1 MTEFNI
7 IPGDIPLP
15 LPTGGLEFMEP
26 FFHGLLI
33 VSWVVH
39 ILFIN
44 VLLGASLASVY
55 FNSKGVKEKNPVL
68 DRVGYLLTTPV
79 TISENMGALW
89 GVAPLLLVSIL
100 ITPLFYSASIMN
112 SPHWLH
118 IIYGNIVAFLL
129 SYLYKY
135 TWHTLKNRKTLH
147 IFIGVVGV
155 ALFFTLPLA
164 FMSTVQLSMTPSTW
178 TYDTRF
184 WDILL
189 RPDTFFRLVH
199 FYLATFAVTGLFML
213 VYGMYKRRSKDA
225 TEREAGVILTRTG
238 KSWFVIPTVLNFFV
252 GPLVLFSFP
261 DYGIE
266 AFFKNGYYLLIVLA
280 VVFAIFAVYQLLK
293 DFFNDNLSDRR
304 VWTVVGV
311 MLVVIISMA
320 SLRHG
325 MRMGLIEPVL
335 EASAA
340 KTELFQKESMAAFEE
355 AESKPKTFTQADSY
369 PGKVLAEKHGCLACH
384 SERVKIV
391 GPSYREV
398 AARNYSAEQMVELVQ
413 NPKPENWPGYMPM
426 PPMPQVPVE
435 DIRVIAEWIN
445 MLKTE
450 E

>member
-1 MTEFNI
+1 MTDFKI

-15 LPTGGLEFMEP
+15 LPTMGLDFMEP

-33 VSWVVH
+33 VSWVLH

-55 FNSKGVKEKNPVL
+55 FNSKGAKEKNPIF

-135 TWHTLKNRKTLH
+135 TWHTLDQRKTLH

-164 FMSTVQLSMTPSTW
+164 FMSTVQLAMTPSTW
-178 TYDTRF
+178 TYDTHF
-184 WDILL
+184 WDVLL
-189 RPDTFFRLVH
+189 RSDTFFRLVH
-199 FYLATFAVTGLFML
+199 FYLASFAVTGVFML
-213 VYGMYKRRSKDA
+213 VYGMFKRRSADA
-225 TEREAGVILTRTG
+225 TDREAGIILTRTG
-238 KSWFVIPTVLNFFV
+238 KSWFLVPTVLNFFI

-266 AFFKNGYYLLIVLA
+266 AFFNHGYHWLIVLTL
-280 VVFAIFAVYQLLK
+280 VLAIYAVYLLLK
-293 DFFNDNLSDRR
+293 DFFNDELPPAK

-311 MLVVIISMA
+311 MVVAIVSMA

-335 EASAA
+335 AASKA
-340 KTELFQKESMAAFEE
+340 KTETFQKESLLAFE
-355 AESKPKTFTQADSY
+355 AAKKAANTHARADIHPGQA
-369 PGKVLAEKHGCLACH
+369 LAEKHGCLACH
-384 SERVKIV
+384 HPQTKVV
-391 GPSYREV
+391 GPAYKDV
-398 AARNYSAEQMVELVQ
+398 AAKGYTTNQIVELVH
-413 NPKPENWPGYMPM
+413 NPKPGNWPGFMPM
-426 PPMPQVPVE
+426 PPMPQVPAE
-435 DIRVIAEWIN
+435 DIKQIAAWIN
-445 MLKTE
+445 SLK
-450 E
+450 

>member
-1 MTEFNI
+1 MDFKI

-15 LPTGGLEFMEP
+15 LPTMGLDFMEP

-55 FNSKGVKEKNPVL
+55 FNSKGAKEKNPVF
-68 DRVGYLLTTPV
+68 DRVAYLLTTPV

-100 ITPLFYSASIMN
+100 ATPLFYSASIMN

-135 TWHTLKNRKTLH
+135 TWHTLEHRKTLH

-155 ALFFTLPLA
+155 ALFFTLPLV
-164 FMSTVQLSMTPSTW
+164 FMSTAQLAMTPSTW
-178 TYDTRF
+178 TYDTHF
-184 WDILL
+184 WDVLL

-199 FYLATFAVTGLFML
+199 FYLASFAVTGIFML
-213 VYGMYKRRSKDA
+213 VYGMVKRRSKEVA
-225 TEREAGVILTRTG
+225 EREAGIILTRTG

-261 DYGIE
+261 DYGLE
-266 AFFKNGYYLLIVLA
+266 AFFNGGYHWLIVLA
-280 VVFAIFAVYQLLK
+280 IVLAVYAVYQLLK
-293 DFFNDNLSDRR
+293 DFFNDELPPAR

-311 MLVVIISMA
+311 MLVTVLSMA

-325 MRMGLIEPVL
+325 MRMSLISPVL
-335 EASAA
+335 AASQA
-340 KTELFQKESMAAFEE
+340 KTEVFQKESMAAYE
-355 AESKPKTFTQADSY
+355 AQERVPEPVTQADLH
-369 PGKVLAEKHGCLACH
+369 PGQVQAAKHGCLACH
-384 SERVKIV
+384 GILEKIV
-391 GPSYREV
+391 GPAYRDI
-398 AARNYSAEQMVELVQ
+398 AARGYSQDQVIELVHK
-413 NPKPENWPGYMPM
+413 PKPENWPGFMPM
-426 PPMPQVPVE
+426 PPMPQVPAE
-435 DIRVIAEWIN
+435 EIRLIAEWIN
-445 MLKTE
+445 MLKTTE
-450 E
+450 